1 MTAIDAV
8 AAYLPA
14 TRIAIADLADEL
26 TLTPMQVRLM
36 QRVLGLSEIRVDRH
50 PDRAATLFDLLAAA
64 VGKLDALRGREHQVR
79 FVLHARSMPV
89 AVPYPVNP
97 LHDLCREIGLAH
109 AIAFTV
115 TQQACAS
122 GLLALDLAG
131 RLLAGCGDP
140 DALALVLAGEKRFT
154 YDARLI
160 PGTCV
165 FGEGAAA
172 CLVSDRGDRDR
183 LLASVS
189 RSYGEYDGRI
199 STRPDLA
206 AAFGKAYPDLLVDIV
221 RAAIAAA
228 GLDVSDIALVLPHN
242 VNRVSWRRLANTV
255 GLPLDDVVLDNVP
268 VAGHSFCADA
278 FLNYVTA
285 TEQGRLKLG
294 DRYLMVAVGSGAT
307 FSAMVFEH

>member
-1 MTAIDAV
+1 MSLEAV
-8 AAYLPA
+8 AGYLPP
-14 TRIAIADLADEL
+14 TRVPIADLAGEL
-26 TLTPMQVRLM
+26 GLTPMQVRLA

-50 PDRAATLFDLLAAA
+50 PDRDATLLDLLGAA
-64 VGKLDALRGREHQVR
+64 VGKLDALRGREQQVR

-97 LHDLCREIGLAH
+97 LHELCREIGLSH

-140 DALALVLAGEKRFT
+140 SALALVLAGEKTFT

-165 FGEGAAA
+165 FGEAAAA
-172 CLVSDRGDRDR
+172 CLVGQNGERDR
-183 LLASVS
+183 LLTYVT
-189 RSYGEYDGRI
+189 RNYGEFDGRI
-199 STRPDLA
+199 SKLPDLA
-206 AAFGKAYPDLLVDIV
+206 AAFGKVYPDLLADIV
-221 RAAIAAA
+221 IAALA
-228 GLDVSDIALVLPHN
+228 RVGLDLSDIALVLPHN
-242 VNRVSWRRLANTV
+242 VNKVSWRRLCRTV
-255 GLPLDDVVLDNVP
+255 GLPLEKVLLDNVP
-268 VAGHSFCADA
+268 VVGHSFCADA
-278 FLNYVTA
+278 FLNYATA
-285 TEQGRLKLG
+285 LEQGRLNPG
-294 DRYLMVAVGSGAT
+294 DRYLVVAVGSGAT